1 MARYPTV
8 ITTEFDQFMH
18 DLMSWLDTAWYVWV
32 AMALMVVLFVAVVII
47 SKVRART
54 RRRVPQYRRQA

>member
-1 MARYPTV
+1 MTRYLTV

-18 DLMSWLDTAWYVWV
+18 DLMTWLDSAWYVW
-32 AMALMVVLFVAVVII
+32 AALGLALALVIAVVVI
-47 SKVRART
+47 SKARART